1 MCFQHYKRTKW
12 PQISKQSAPVFISF
26 LNFYRQVEMEK
37 ESNQLFISAE
47 IFRWSFIEIDQAQE
61 FPQNGREMSNKH
73 PWKYNHYRIIKI
85 LKGALFVPISHF
97 SWEAQSRFFSIKLK
111 WKVLLLHCAL
121 GPNPKLAKPCLKRA
135 WRDHSQKEK
144 KMRRIICKEN
154 SWSNNRITEN

>member
-73 PWKYNHYRIIKI
+73 PWKYNHYRIIKNLERCPLCSQI
-85 LKGALFVPISHF
+85 P
-97 SWEAQSRFFSIKLK
+97 FFMRSSEQIFFIKLK
-111 WKVLLLHCAL
+111 WMVLLLHCVQIQS
-121 GPNPKLAKPCLKRA
+121 
-135 WRDHSQKEK
+135 WRNHVWRGLEETTP
-144 KMRRIICKEN
+144 RRRRKWEG
-154 SWSNNRITEN
+154 